1 MFCPNCG
8 FEEEGRIKF
17 CRKCGIEL
25 NTLRLALE
33 RPDALSGARAARE
46 QIAREVAAK
55 IAELRGSDD
64 LSMVVDH
71 LLPQV
76 EKFLETPEEK
86 RLRHMHDGVITACTG
101 IGIIILS
108 LALLT
113 VTHTA
118 AFGLITGAAGA
129 LVLIVGLGIM
139 LAGALFTVPR
149 RTATRVS
156 LPSRPDEATRELD
169 TDPAGLPADLPP
181 NRIASPSS
189 TPEETTELLEE
200 RPAQNTTRANS
211 A

>member
-46 QIAREVAAK
+46 EVAREVAAR
-55 IAELRGSDD
+55 IAELRGSRD
-64 LSMVVDH
+64 LSMVVNH

-86 RLRHMHDGVITACTG
+86 RLRHLRDGLITACSG

-108 LALLT
+108 IALLM

-118 AFGLITGAAGA
+118 AAGLIPGAAGA
-129 LVLIVGLGIM
+129 LVLMVGLGLM
-139 LAGALFTVPR
+139 LAGAFFTVPR
-149 RTATRVS
+149 KSAIR
-156 LPSRPDEATRELD
+156 LPAASRPETDARRLD
-169 TDPAGLPADLPP
+169 TDPGGLQPS
-181 NRIASPSS
+181 RIAGPPSV
-189 TPEETTELLEE
+189 TEETTDLLEE
-200 RPAQNTTRANS
+200 RPAQNTNRAS
-211 A
+211 